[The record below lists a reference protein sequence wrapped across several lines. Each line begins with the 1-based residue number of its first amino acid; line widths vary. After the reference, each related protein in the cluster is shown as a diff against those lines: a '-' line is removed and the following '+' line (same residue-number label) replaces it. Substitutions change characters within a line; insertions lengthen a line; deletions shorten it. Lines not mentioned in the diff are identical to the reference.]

1 MKDFKHTHKMHHG
14 AHPVFGGGAR
24 PAMQSAGMPPMMP
37 PGGMGDIQ
45 SAGEDMASSAP
56 GGMSGGAPSG
66 MGGGADAGSSGAGYR
81 RGGKIMKKARGG
93 EARDGM
99 DDDDS
104 GTIRMEEMPS
114 GAKQYIRGKDR
125 SAKDDTVRE
134 YTKNAINDITPGSD
148 DAMEQIKKADKLVNA
163 RGDNINAYSN
173 EVTQGLKKGG
183 MAKGGNWIK
192 GAIKHPGALHRQLG
206 VPMGQKIPAK
216 KLEKATHSSNPTL
229 AKRARL
235 AKTLRGFK

>member
-1 MKDFKHTHKMHHG
+1 MHHG
-14 AHPVFGGGAR
+14 HHPVFGGGAR
-24 PAMQSAGMPPMMP
+24 PAMAMAMPPMMP
-37 PGGMGDIQ
+37 PGGMGGIQ
-45 SAGEDMASSAP
+45 SAGEDMSSSAP

-66 MGGGADAGSSGAGYR
+66 MGSGGADAGGTGGAGYR
-81 RGGKIMKKARGG
+81 RGGKIMRKARGG

-104 GTIRMEEMPS
+104 GTIRMETMPS

-125 SAKDDTVRE
+125 SSKDATVRK
-134 YTKNAINDITPGSD
+134 YVVGAIDEMIPGSD
-148 DAMEQIKKADKLVNA
+148 DFPEKAKKAEKFGDA
-163 RGDNINAYSN
+163 RGDNLEAYGNENAQN
-173 EVTQGLKKGG
+173 FKKGG
-183 MAKGGNWIK
+183 MAKGGKNWIQS
-192 GAIKHPGALHRQLG
+192 AINPKNKGALHRELG
-206 VPMGQKIPAK
+206 VPMGKKIPAK

>member
-14 AHPVFGGGAR
+14 AHPVFGKGSAR

-66 MGGGADAGSSGAGYR
+66 MGADGTGGAGYK

-104 GTIRMEEMPS
+104 GTLRMEKMPS
-114 GAKQYIRGKDR
+114 GAQQYVRGKNR
-125 SAKDDTVRE
+125 SEKHDILSNYAQ
-134 YTKNAINDITPGSD
+134 NAIDEMKPGSD
-148 DAMEQIKKADKLVNA
+148 DFMDQDNKAEKLINA
-163 RGDNINAYSN
+163 QKDNVDAYSN
-173 EVTQGLKKGG
+173 EVEQRLKKGG

-192 GAIKHPGALHRQLG
+192 DATKNKGALHRSLG
-206 VPMGQKIPAK
+206 VPEGQKIPMGKIK
-216 KLEKATHSSNPTL
+216 KAEKSSNPTL

-235 AKTLRGFK
+235 AETLRGFKK